1 MIEREQEC
9 ARLSAALADGGL
21 VLIEGPAG
29 SGRSLLLEHTRRE
42 ARERGMTVFA
52 ARAGEL
58 EQAFAFGV
66 VRQLF
71 ERELL
76 GASAQRRAELLAG
89 AAALAAPAVGLDD
102 GAAPRWST
110 RRSRSC
116 TASTGSWPT
125 SPSERPCCSSIDDAH
140 WADAASLRALAY
152 LAARLEGLPVDDRGR
167 GALRRRPRGRCSTS
181 SRSPRATCCG
191 PRR

>member
-9 ARLSAALADGGL
+9 ARLRAALADGGL

-42 ARERGMTVFA
+42 ARERDVAVFA

-76 GASAQRRAELLAG
+76 GASAQRRAELLTG
-89 AAALAAPAVGLDD
+89 AAALAAPAIGLDD
-102 GAAPRWST
+102 GAAPAVVDAPFSVLHGVYWLV
-110 RRSRSC
+110 
-116 TASTGSWPT
+116 ANLAA
-125 SPSERPCCSSIDDAH
+125 ERPCCSRSTTPNG
-140 WADAASLRALAY
+140 LTNRAC
-152 LAARLEGLPVDDRGR
+152 ARSPTSRRGSKGSPSR
-167 GALRRRPRGRCSTS
+167 SSSRCAPARPRGRSKS
-181 SRSPRATCCG
+181 SRSRRVTCCG